1 MNEPLAQRMRPKTLA
16 EVCGQ
21 QHLLAPGRVFR
32 RTIESGRIPNMIFYG
47 PSGTGKTTVARIIA
61 ENSGM
66 TLHKLNGTSCGTGD
80 IKAVLKDIGTL
91 AGAGGILLYLD
102 EIQYLNKKQQQSLLE
117 CIEDGTVTLIASTT
131 ENPYFYIYNAL
142 LSRCTVFEFKSL
154 TAADVEQGLRNALK
168 KLSESEGAPIRM
180 EDDACAYLAESAG
193 GDLRKA
199 LGCLDFAVTAAA
211 PEPEG
216 KHITLDMIQQVTRR
230 TAMRYD
236 RDGDDHYDIVSAYQ
250 KSMRGSDPDA
260 ALHYLARLL
269 EAGDLPSA
277 CRRLMV
283 CACEDVGLAYPQII
297 PIVKACVDAAFQ
309 VGLPEARLCLADGV
323 ILVSIAPKSNS
334 AHNAINEAMEDV
346 RRGKYGPIP
355 RQLQNK
361 HFDGEDNPVKGQFYQ
376 YAHDFENHWV
386 DQQYL
391 PDVLK
396 NVEYYHFGEN
406 KNEQAYRQY
415 WEKVKGRKL

>member
-1 MNEPLAQRMRPKTLA
+1 MREPLAQRLRPKTLA
-16 EVCGQ
+16 DVCGQ

-32 RTIESGRIPNMIFYG
+32 RTIESGNIPNMIFYG

-80 IKAVLKDIGTL
+80 IKAVFKDIGTL

-117 CIEDGTVTLIASTT
+117 CLEEGTVTLIASTT

-154 TAADVEQGLRNALK
+154 TAQDVEQGVRSAVAR
-168 KLSESEGAPIRM
+168 LSAEGDAPVTITD
-180 EDDACAYLAESAG
+180 EAAQYLAESAG
-193 GDLRKA
+193 GDMRKA
-199 LGCLDFAVTAAA
+199 LGSLEFAVAAA
-211 PEPEG
+211 EPGPEG
-216 KHITLDMIQQVTRR
+216 RAVTLDMIRQVTRR

-236 RDGDDHYDIVSAYQ
+236 KDGDEHYDIVSAYQ

-297 PIVKACVDAAFQ
+297 PIVKAAVDAANML
-309 VGLPEARLCLADGV
+309 GLPEARIPLADAV
-323 ILVSIAPKSNS
+323 ILVSTSPKSNS
-334 AHNAINEAMEDV
+334 GEVAIDAALADV
-346 RRGKYGPIP
+346 RAGRTGPVP

-361 HFDGEDNPVKGQFYQ
+361 HYDGADALVEGQNYK
-376 YAHDFENHWV
+376 YAQDYKNHWV
-386 DQQYL
+386 AQQYL
-391 PDVLK
+391 PDAIK
-396 NVEYYHFGEN
+396 DAHYYTYGDN
-406 KNEQAYRQY
+406 RTEQAAKAY
-415 WEKVKGRKL
+415 WDRIKQEG

>member
-1 MNEPLAQRMRPKTLA
+1 MREPLAQRLRPKTLA

-32 RTIESGRIPNMIFYG
+32 RTIESGSIPNMIFYG

-80 IKAVLKDIGTL
+80 IKAVFKDIGTL

-117 CIEDGTVTLIASTT
+117 CLEEGTVTLIASTT

-154 TAADVEQGLRNALK
+154 TAQDVEQGVRHAVDR
-168 KLSESEGAPIRM
+168 LSAEGEQVSITPEA
-180 EDDACAYLAESAG
+180 AQYLAESAG
-193 GDLRKA
+193 GDMRKA
-199 LGCLDFAVTAAA
+199 LGSLEFAVAAA
-211 PEPEG
+211 ETGPEG
-216 KHITLDMIQQVTRR
+216 RVVTLDMIRQVTRR

-236 RDGDDHYDIVSAYQ
+236 KDGDEHYDIVSAYQ

-297 PIVKACVDAAFQ
+297 PIVKAAVDAANML
-309 VGLPEARLCLADGV
+309 GLP
-323 ILVSIAPKSNS
+323 
-334 AHNAINEAMEDV
+334 
-346 RRGKYGPIP
+346 P

-361 HFDGEDNPVKGQFYQ
+361 HYDGADALVKGQNYK
-376 YAHDFENHWV
+376 YAQEYKNHWV
-386 DQQYL
+386 AQQYL
-391 PDVLK
+391 PDAIK
-396 NVEYYHFGEN
+396 DARYYTYGDN
-406 KNEQAYRQY
+406 RTEQAAKAY
-415 WEKVKGRKL
+415 WDRIKQEG

>member
-1 MNEPLAQRMRPKTLA
+1 MNRWRNVCAPKRWPKSA
-16 EVCGQ
+16 ASA
-21 QHLLAPGRVFR
+21 HLYGPGVVFR
-32 RTIESGRIPNMIFYG
+32 AAPSRGRRIPNMIFYG

-66 TLHKLNGTSCGTGD
+66 TLHTQHAPPARLGISG
-80 IKAVLKDIGTL
+80 
-91 AGAGGILLYLD
+91 GAQGYRHWQGGGICCTSMRSVSPD
-102 EIQYLNKKQQQSLLE
+102 KKPSKSLLE

-168 KLSESEGAPIRM
+168 KLSESEATPIRM

-283 CACEDVGLAYPQII
+283 CACEDVDPCPYP
-297 PIVKACVDAAFQ
+297 
-309 VGLPEARLCLADGV
+309 
-323 ILVSIAPKSNS
+323 
-334 AHNAINEAMEDV
+334 
-346 RRGKYGPIP
+346 
-355 RQLQNK
+355 
-361 HFDGEDNPVKGQFYQ
+361 
-376 YAHDFENHWV
+376 
-386 DQQYL
+386 
-391 PDVLK
+391 PD
-396 NVEYYHFGEN
+396 HPH
-406 KNEQAYRQY
+406 Q
-415 WEKVKGRKL
+415 